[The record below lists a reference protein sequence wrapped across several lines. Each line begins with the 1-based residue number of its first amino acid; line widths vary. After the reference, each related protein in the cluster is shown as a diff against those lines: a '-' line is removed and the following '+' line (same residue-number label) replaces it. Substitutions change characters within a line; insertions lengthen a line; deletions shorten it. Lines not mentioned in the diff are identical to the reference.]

1 MLVLFFVFLVLLLY
15 FVIKILHNA
24 DTRKP
29 SANGKEREKQAPSP
43 LVIQSENLSSV
54 GRAGESAVSSVLHS
68 LPSEYFVLDNIIIP
82 DQVTDPNRRYT
93 TQIDHVVVSPY
104 GIFVIET
111 KNFSG
116 WIFGE
121 EKSQQWAQTF
131 KEKEGQLFY
140 NPIKQNWGHIFAL
153 SEHLRINVK
162 LFKPVIVFSNHCKLD
177 VETTIPV
184 VYVAELKSLILNYT
198 QKIIPERN
206 VSAIFN
212 RLSSLC
218 LNEEEMENR
227 HVQSIRERLTEK
239 EIALQQ
245 GRCPR
250 CGGRLKL
257 RKGRYGAFYGCSN
270 YPKCRFTSDVKE

>member
-1 MLVLFFVFLVLLLY
+1 MLVIFFVFIVLLLY
-15 FVIKILHNA
+15 FVIKILRNEDSKKQA
-24 DTRKP
+24 
-29 SANGKEREKQAPSP
+29 ANSKEREDQVLSYP
-43 LVIQSENLSSV
+43 VIQSENLSAV
-54 GRAGESAVSSVLHS
+54 GNAGENAVSSVLKS
-68 LPSEYFVLDNIIIP
+68 LPPEYIVLNNIIIP
-82 DQVTDPNRRYT
+82 DQVTDSSKRYT

-131 KEKEGQLFY
+131 KEKEGKLFY

-153 SEHLRINVK
+153 SEHLRINVRM
-162 LFKPVIVFSNHCKLD
+162 FKPVVVFSNNCKLD

-184 VYVAELKSLILNYT
+184 VYVSDLKNLILSYT
-198 QKIIPERN
+198 QEIISEGK
-206 VSAIFN
+206 VDAIFN

-218 LNEEEMENR
+218 LNGEEMENR
-227 HVQSIRERLTEK
+227 HVQSIRERLAEK

-250 CGGRLKL
+250 CGGRIKL

>member
-1 MLVLFFVFLVLLLY
+1 MLVIFFVFIVLLLY
-15 FVIKILHNA
+15 FVIKILRNEDSKKQA
-24 DTRKP
+24 
-29 SANGKEREKQAPSP
+29 ANSKEREDQVLSYP
-43 LVIQSENLSSV
+43 VIQSENLSAV
-54 GRAGESAVSSVLHS
+54 GNAGENAVSSVLKS
-68 LPSEYFVLDNIIIP
+68 LPPEYIVLNNIIIP
-82 DQVTDPNRRYT
+82 DQVTDPSKRYT

-116 WIFGE
+116 WIFGD

-131 KEKEGQLFY
+131 KEKEGKLFY

-162 LFKPVIVFSNHCKLD
+162 LFKPVIVFSNQCKLD
-177 VETTIPV
+177 VETTVPV
-184 VYVAELKSLILNYT
+184 VYVSELKSLILNYT

-206 VSAIFN
+206 VSEIFN

-218 LNEEEMENR
+218 LNGEEMENR
-227 HVQSIRERLTEK
+227 HVQSIRERLAEK

-250 CGGRLKL
+250 CGGRIKL